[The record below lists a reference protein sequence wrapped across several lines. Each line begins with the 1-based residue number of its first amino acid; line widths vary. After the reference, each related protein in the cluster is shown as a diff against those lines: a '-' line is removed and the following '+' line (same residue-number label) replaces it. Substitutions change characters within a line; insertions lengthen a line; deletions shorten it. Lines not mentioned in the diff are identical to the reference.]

1 MKRKRITI
9 TFLLGVFLC
18 GFQLFSQTQ
27 FKVEN
32 LNFEGLK
39 KTKASFLARIT
50 KVKPGTTT
58 DSIVVITDIE
68 RFKRLDGIAFADYK
82 VESSPNGGYNI
93 TYIVE
98 ENFSI
103 IPGIR
108 IGQAADD
115 SFSYRFSAFEFNGLG
130 RNIIFGGFFK
140 KEVFNGFGVFLEHP
154 YLFTNKL
161 GLGVDYI
168 DDSSQQPVFF
178 SSDNIEDETDFIY
191 TSRGPEVTLFYE
203 LDFHNRFEFGV
214 KASEENYIFLNSGTE
229 NQDLINIPEPSISRT
244 GFRGSYEFVDINIEY
259 QNVSG
264 FRNLFD
270 ATFFTKSNNLIQT
283 DYILSNTTQY
293 FKRIGSKGN
302 FASQLQLQISN
313 KIENSAF
320 APLTIDNQ
328 LNTRGS
334 GNIVDRGSLI
344 ASVNSEY
351 RHTLLEKG
359 WFVLQGNG
367 FVDIS
372 GIQRPNANLGD
383 TFSADTLRVYSG
395 LGIRF
400 IHKYIFNAVLRFDYG
415 VNLSGNGGNGF
426 VFGIGQYF

>member
-1 MKRKRITI
+1 MKRKSISI
-9 TFLLGVFLC
+9 TFLLGVFLW
-18 GFQLFSQTQ
+18 GYQLFAKTQ

-39 KTKASFLARIT
+39 KTKASFLSRIA
-50 KVKPGTTT
+50 KVKPGTIT
-58 DSIVVITDIE
+58 DSIVVTTDIE

-82 VESSPNGGYNI
+82 VEPSPNGGYNI
-93 TYIVE
+93 TYFIE

-103 IPGIR
+103 IPGVR

-130 RNIIFGGFFK
+130 RNIIFGGFYK

-154 YLFTNKL
+154 YMFTNKL
-161 GLGVDYI
+161 GLGFNYI
-168 DDSSQQPVFF
+168 DDSSQQPIFF
-178 SSDNIEDETDFIY
+178 NPSDIDTETDFIY

-214 KASEENYIFLNSGTE
+214 KASEESYTFLNSDSE
-229 NQDLINIPEPSISRT
+229 NQDVVNIAEPAISRAA
-244 GFRGSYEFVDINIEY
+244 FRGSYEYIDIDIEY

-283 DYILSNTTQY
+283 DYMLTNTTQY
-293 FKRIGSKGN
+293 FKRIGSRGN
-302 FASQLQLQISN
+302 FGTQLQLQISN
-313 KIENSAF
+313 SIENSAF

-334 GNIVDRGSLI
+334 GNIEDRGSLI
-344 ASVNSEY
+344 AAVNSEY
-351 RHTLLEKG
+351 RHTLFEKG

-367 FVDIS
+367 FVDVS
-372 GIQRPNANLGD
+372 GIQRPNTNLGD

-395 LGIRF
+395 VGVRF

-415 VNLSGNGGNGF
+415 INFSGNGGNGF

>member
-1 MKRKRITI
+1 MKRKSIPI

-18 GFQLFSQTQ
+18 CFQLSSQTQ
-27 FKVEN
+27 FKVES

-39 KTKASFLARIT
+39 KTKISFLSRIA
-50 KVKPGTTT
+50 KVKPGATT
-58 DSIVVITDIE
+58 DSIVMVTDIE

-93 TYIVE
+93 TYIIE

-103 IPGIR
+103 IPGVR
-108 IGQAADD
+108 IGQATDD

-130 RNIIFGGFFK
+130 RNIIFGGFYK

-161 GLGVDYI
+161 GLGLNYI
-168 DDSSQQPVFF
+168 DDSSQQPIFF
-178 SSDNIEDETDFIY
+178 NPSDIDTETDFVY

-214 KASEENYIFLNSGTE
+214 KASEESYTFLNSDSE
-229 NQDLINIPEPSISRT
+229 NQDVTNIPEPSISRT
-244 GFRGSYEFVDINIEY
+244 ALRGSYEYIDLDIEY

-270 ATFFTKSNNLIQT
+270 ATFFTKSNDDIQT
-283 DYILSNTTQY
+283 EYILNNTTQY
-293 FKRIGSKGN
+293 FKRIGSRGN
-302 FASQLQLQISN
+302 FASQLQLQYSN
-313 KIENSAF
+313 NLTDTAF

-344 ASVNSEY
+344 AAVNSEY

-367 FVDIS
+367 FVDVS

-383 TFSADTLRVYSG
+383 AFSADTFRVYSG
-395 LGIRF
+395 VGVRF

-415 VNLSGNGGNGF
+415 INLSGNGGNGF